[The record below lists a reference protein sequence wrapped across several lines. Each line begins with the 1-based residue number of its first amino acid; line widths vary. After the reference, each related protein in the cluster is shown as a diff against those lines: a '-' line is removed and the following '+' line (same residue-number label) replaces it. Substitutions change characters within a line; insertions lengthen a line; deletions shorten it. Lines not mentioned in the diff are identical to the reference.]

1 MLSIGKTKKSKRQK
15 NLFRK
20 VIIKAV
26 NLTYQCIKWYNNTME
41 KRRKEGVEKMI
52 QFDLTDL
59 PPNIRKQAEEK
70 LAPKKSK
77 FSSVK
82 TIIDGHAFDSKKE
95 AKYYSELKI
104 REKAGEIKELKLQPR
119 FLLQNGFSYNGKRYR
134 KIEYIADFEYF
145 DVMENKH
152 VVVDVKG
159 YKTDVYQIK
168 KKLFLNE
175 YGDDVL
181 FIEA

>member
-1 MLSIGKTKKSKRQK
+1 
-15 NLFRK
+15 
-20 VIIKAV
+20 
-26 NLTYQCIKWYNNTME
+26 
-41 KRRKEGVEKMI
+41 MI
-52 QFDLTDL
+52 QFDLKDL
-59 PPNIRKQAEEK
+59 PPNIQKQAEEK
-70 LAPKKSK
+70 LAPQKSK

-145 DVMENKH
+145 DVTENNR

>member
-1 MLSIGKTKKSKRQK
+1 MLSTGKTKKLKRRK

-20 VIIKAV
+20 VIIKGV
-26 NLTYQCIKWYNNTME
+26 NLTYWCIKWYNNTME
-41 KRRKEGVEKMI
+41 KEERRGFKKMI
-52 QFDLTDL
+52 QFELKDL

-70 LAPKKSK
+70 LEQKKSK

-145 DVMENKH
+145 DVVKNKR

>member
-1 MLSIGKTKKSKRQK
+1 MRAGT
-15 NLFRK
+15 
-20 VIIKAV
+20 V
-26 NLTYQCIKWYNNTME
+26 CIYGE
-41 KRRKEGVEKMI
+41 AR
-52 QFDLTDL
+52 D
-59 PPNIRKQAEEK
+59 
-70 LAPKKSK
+70 
-77 FSSVK
+77 FSRVRL
-82 TIIDGHAFDSKKE
+82 HSKKE